1 MNYETARKLIIDH
14 TTTED
19 NPDVLLTHLKQGKP
33 PVPGQITSI
42 LLALKVVFEALKETP
57 SLDRELAFALY
68 LLGTKAQQ
76 LFVAGQKAGI
86 DWPPLLK
93 EDLQRISLAAESIFS
108 GKWQTLPT
116 NSSSNRLFN
125 EA

>member
-1 MNYETARKLIIDH
+1 MNYETARKLLIDQ
-14 TTTED
+14 TKTEE
-19 NPDVLLTHLKQGKP
+19 NPDALLNRLKQGRS

-68 LLGTKAQQ
+68 QLGVKAQQ
-76 LFVAGQKAGI
+76 LFVAGHKIGI

-93 EDLQRISLAAESIFS
+93 EDLQRISLASESIFS
-108 GKWQTLPT
+108 GTWQTLP
-116 NSSSNRLFN
+116 SGGKLIN
-125 EA
+125 EV